1 MESSPA
7 QMHTVLFP
15 PVSASLPV
23 VHSFDTPFPRESLQS
38 LLRPWSH
45 SQDSPE
51 ARSYE
56 PYIRAILSPASKKV
70 KDGGLGYRVVVV
82 NGRGSA
88 GVPVS
93 SPRLYTAGHTDDF
106 RQALVYLSHMYPR
119 APLLGVGF
127 SMGAGILIKYLAEEG
142 SASRLVSGCALAC
155 TWDNVLNSNL
165 LESTFFT
172 RNVWARGMGTNWY
185 NLLKGSEKSLRAF
198 PNHPFVRALPLGLAR
213 RHPRLSQF
221 DQEFTRRVGGPEPVF
236 PFPDVNAFHRWTS
249 SDAVLKDVKTPLLAI
264 NSTDDPLVRAMPS
277 DGGGNPYVVIGRSR
291 IGGHLGWFKAG
302 GGRWVT
308 QPVLEW
314 LRMTAEEVEHEWGNR
329 PHICVDGDGFLR
341 AEGGD
346 ESLGCREFGDSGVV
360 DGNRGRKGMLQ
371 GL

>member
-1 MESSPA
+1 LA
-7 QMHTVLFP
+7 
-15 PVSASLPV
+15 AG
-23 VHSFDTPFPRESLQS
+23 
-38 LLRPWSH
+38 
-45 SQDSPE
+45 
-51 ARSYE
+51 SYE

-106 RQALVYLSHMYPR
+106 RQALGLQGVITQFGLLRHYPR

-198 PNHPFVRALPLGLAR
+198 PDHPFVRALPLGLAR

-236 PFPDVNAFHRWTS
+236 PFPDVNAFYRWTS

-264 NSTDDPLVRAMPS
+264 NSTDDPLVRAIPS

-314 LRMTAEEVEHEWGNR
+314 LRMTAEEVEHDWESR
-329 PHICVDGDGFLR
+329 LHIHVDADGFLR
-341 AEGGD
+341 AERGD
-346 ESLGCREFGDSGVV
+346 SSLGCREFGTSGVV